1 MREIKLNLR
10 PLIKQL
16 EVAMRRGGAQEF
28 LPPAYRP
35 TFKGRGL
42 EFEGFRQYLSG
53 MDDAR
58 DIDWKSSLRSRD
70 LLVRILREE
79 RNLSVF
85 ILFHV
90 GDSMLYASTP
100 KLKCEFGAELVA
112 TLAYGMLNVGDRVGL
127 CMFTDKVVKLV
138 PPGSGMRHFYF
149 ITRVL
154 SDPKNYGCKF
164 DLDHVLKFCVGY
176 LRKGSLLFVVSDFL
190 CLGKDWQRLFSMSA
204 LKFDLTAFVVRDP
217 TDILLPPDNAQ
228 LLVGGPHSDRQLL
241 IDTPSIHEEYENA
254 ATEQLIELTDTFV
267 KTNSDY
273 IVLFTDKEFLFPVLK
288 FFERRRSR
296 LDRK

>member
-16 EVAMRRGGAQEF
+16 EVAMRRGETQEF
-28 LPPAYRP
+28 LPSAYRS
-35 TFKGRGL
+35 TFKGRGP

-154 SDPKNYGCKF
+154 SDPKNYGGKF

-190 CLGKDWQRLFSMSA
+190 GLGKDWQRLFSMSA

-217 TDILLPPDNAQ
+217 RDMVLPAENAQ
-228 LLVGGPHSDRQLL
+228 LLVVDPYSDRQLL
-241 IDTPSIHEEYENA
+241 IDTAGIHEEYENA

-296 LDRK
+296 LK